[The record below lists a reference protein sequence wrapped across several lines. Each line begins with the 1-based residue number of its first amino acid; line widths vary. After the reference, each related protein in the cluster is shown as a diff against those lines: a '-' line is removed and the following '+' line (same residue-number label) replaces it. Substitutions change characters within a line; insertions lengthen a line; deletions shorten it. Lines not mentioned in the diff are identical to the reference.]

1 MARPRPEKK
10 REPAVPAETRVLPI
24 ELQIGDRLTD
34 ETGEWETIGRPYTT
48 NAGKDAHA
56 RIQKVGQP
64 DVTEIRTWGA
74 YERITVRRV

>member
-1 MARPRPEKK
+1 M
-10 REPAVPAETRVLPI
+10 

-74 YERITVRRV
+74 YERITVRRVERANPSECRLSTGAGGGT